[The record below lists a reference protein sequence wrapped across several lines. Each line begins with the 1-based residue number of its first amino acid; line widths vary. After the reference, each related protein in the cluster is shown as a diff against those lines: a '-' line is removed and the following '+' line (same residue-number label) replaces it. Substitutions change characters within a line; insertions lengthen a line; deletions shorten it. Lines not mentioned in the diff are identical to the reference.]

1 MELHFSLLN
10 GLILL
15 VAIPV
20 ITLICRR
27 NAHIRRLPPGP
38 RGWPIIGNMLDL
50 GTMPHRALAELGK
63 KYGPVIW
70 LRLGAQ
76 KIVVIQTAKA
86 ASEFFKHYDTS
97 FPDRNINEAMSVYD
111 YHKGSL
117 ILAPYGPHWRR
128 MRKMLTSEMLSSK
141 RINEAEF
148 VREKCVD
155 DLISWIDAAGSN
167 SVKVGELVFVA
178 EFNLLGNLML
188 SKDIV
193 DPSLRNGSEFFSAM
207 DGLTQWTGV
216 ANVSD
221 FFPWLKWMDVQGIRR
236 KTEKDMGKVLE
247 IASSFVTERRE
258 ENAMG
263 RKRDRKDIL
272 DILLEFEGDGTDEPL
287 RISDHHINVFL
298 SEFLMAGTES
308 TASTVEWAMTE
319 LLGNPPLMLKVKF
332 ELHQVI
338 GPQRKPKESDIE
350 NLPYLQAVVKETFR
364 LHPPAPFLVPR
375 KAIQD
380 VTMMDYDI
388 PSGTQVFVNAWAI
401 GRDPDSWKDPL
412 MFKPERFIGSEVD
425 YRGRDYE
432 LLPFGAGRRIC
443 AGIPLAHQMLHLTLG
458 ALLHNFD
465 WELESDVTPDTID
478 WSDRMGLTA
487 KKRVPLKAVARKCKV

>member
-1 MELHFSLLN
+1 MELNFSLLHCS
-10 GLILL
+10 ILL
-15 VAIPV
+15 VIVPI
-20 ITLICRR
+20 ITLICRK
-27 NAHIRRLPPGP
+27 NARISRLPPGP
-38 RGWPIIGNMLDL
+38 RGWPIIGNILDL
-50 GTMPHRALAELGK
+50 GTMPHRTLAELGK

-70 LRLGAQ
+70 LKLGAQ

-86 ASEFFKHYDTS
+86 ASEFFKHHDLS
-97 FPDRNINEAMSVYD
+97 FPDRNINEAMRVYD

-117 ILAPYGPHWRR
+117 ILAPYGPHWRI

-141 RINEAEF
+141 RISEAES

-155 DLISWIDAAGSN
+155 DLICWINATGNRA
-167 SVKVGELVFVA
+167 VKVGELVFVA

-193 DPSLRNGSEFFSAM
+193 DPGLENGSEFFSAM

-216 ANVSD
+216 VNVAD
-221 FFPWLKWMDVQGIRR
+221 FFPWMKWVDLQGLRR
-236 KTEKDMGKVLE
+236 KTEADMGKVLE

-258 ENAMG
+258 ENVIG

-272 DILLEFEGDGTDEPL
+272 DLLLEFEGDGIDECSK
-287 RISDHHINVFL
+287 ISDHHINVFL
-298 SEFLMAGTES
+298 AEFLMAGTES

-319 LLGNPPLMLKVKF
+319 LLANPSLMSKVKS
-332 ELHQVI
+332 ELDQVI
-338 GPQRKPKESDIE
+338 GPKRKLNESDIE
-350 NLPYLQAVVKETFR
+350 HLPYLQAVIKETFR

-375 KAIQD
+375 KSVQD
-380 VTMMDYDI
+380 VTIMDYDI
-388 PSGTQVFVNAWAI
+388 CCGTQVFVNAWAI
-401 GRDPDSWKDPL
+401 GRDPESWEDPL
-412 MFKPERFIGSEVD
+412 TFKPERFIGSKID

-432 LLPFGAGRRIC
+432 LIPFGAGRRIC

-458 ALLHNFD
+458 AMLHCFD
-465 WELESDVTPDTID
+465 WELESGVTPTTID
-478 WSDRMGLTA
+478 WSDRIGLTA